1 MEASSETG
9 IDNLSSTKR
18 LILRELETTIELV
31 ASTSVDFAD
40 NQLSGDLTQALCTVV
55 EAILIHGLRDAFFLK
70 GSRHSNKPSPNFWPF
85 VSKYTH
91 RSIKTQIS
99 TLNQIHNEIG
109 RARAWI
115 RIVLNEYA
123 LDHYISLFSKDTKQ
137 MNQFYA
143 VDAFLRDSECISSLD
158 ALLKRL
164 NGIRI
169 AAPTNSSLLNAWTPS
184 PLMLAG
190 LIKGT
195 PTVRAHTFR
204 CAVADVPLDVPS
216 SSPSPNGLLST
227 GKGFRV
233 GSSSPS
239 AASSSAVLLQD
250 DALAAVDAVSMTIA
264 SGEAQIVAEF
274 GMEADQLL
282 LVAEQTEGP
291 ISVEEQQRQG
301 ASSSSAVAAIA
312 DDLESVYSHPS
323 MMEDHSS
330 SSVLNSVLVGTS
342 EHHQRRRHNAQNL
355 YSSAPYNSNN
365 KWIMASMPAEELSAE
380 VVVHRKAKQRHRRR
394 TMSRSS
400 CGGGGGSDT
409 SCGGGADGSSSRCQS
424 SANLHTFAES
434 VENKEENASTVTNAE
449 DEAKQHRAV
458 EGTDNVQQQEAP
470 VFEEEM
476 PAFIALNDALSTQG
490 AAMAFD
496 IEQLQQNQPH
506 FLVNSFLPSSPP
518 FGTSLQDELLAAAA
532 AAVAEKEDDGDE
544 RFAGEELARK
554 KFSATDE
561 QQQHQQMARD
571 LLINSKI
578 GGSSSAK
585 VSFSYSTDSMDD
597 ELLHNNSGS
606 VPAMPATFDEALR
619 NFLGREA
626 QKRRR
631 SSRARTS
638 SSTTNVRLFSECSSS
653 SAGGAAQHEQLQSP
667 SSYPTNLSS
676 PQQLTSSP
684 TTALAQ
690 SAAANN
696 GHSATKRELAPE
708 PFKREEREAKNSLDS
723 EEELIT
729 VPLPPSVAQQQL
741 QRRPPWTMMSARTTK
756 TYDTSP
762 VVVNGQQ
769 QQQVDDADEPYRLPR
784 RLYRLTQIPREL
796 GLDSQEFRCA
806 ACRRN
811 IGASFGP
818 FNVCAL
824 NGRYYCAGHCIR
836 ASGAADNEATL
847 IPARM
852 LLNGDFRPRTVS
864 KESRMLLRSVVD
876 KPFMRLDLLNPHIY
890 AHCTSLRKIKELR
903 LKFSLFVLYLFSCR
917 DSIAEDAKRRIWP
930 QKHWHE
936 DIHLYSIAD
945 FESVANGTMER
956 RLNSLINFA
965 QCHVQACTICLQKGF
980 FCELC
985 SASDRPIYPFQTEI
999 TYRCPNCAS
1008 VFHKECA
1015 RKAELMDATGAA
1027 NQQQQRN
1034 CPKCL
1039 RRAKYCS
1046 ASTMLLLNAS
1056 PPTTSMMNS
1065 ISNINDS
1072 SSNDSATTGKL
1083 PPLSPRD
1090 ER

>member
-1 MEASSETG
+1 MDFET
-9 IDNLSSTKR
+9 LSSSK
-18 LILRELETTIELV
+18 
-31 ASTSVDFAD
+31 A
-40 NQLSGDLTQALCTVV
+40 
-55 EAILIHGLRDAFFLK
+55 
-70 GSRHSNKPSPNFWPF
+70 PNFWPF

-143 VDAFLRDSECISSLD
+143 VDAFLRDFECISSLD

-195 PTVRAHTFR
+195 PTVRAAHTSR
-204 CAVADVPLDVPS
+204 CAVAGVPLDVPS
-216 SSPSPNGLLST
+216 SSLSPNGLLPM
-227 GKGFRV
+227 GKGFRT

-239 AASSSAVLLQD
+239 AASSSAMLLQD

-264 SGEAQIVAEF
+264 SGEGQIVAEF

-291 ISVEEQQRQG
+291 ISAEEQHQQQG
-301 ASSSSAVAAIA
+301 ASSSSAAAMA

-330 SSVLNSVLVGTS
+330 SSMLNSVLVGTS
-342 EHHQRRRHNAQNL
+342 EHHQRRRQNAQN
-355 YSSAPYNSNN
+355 YYNSNN
-365 KWIMASMPAEELSAE
+365 KWIMASMPTEELSAE

-400 CGGGGGSDT
+400 CGGGSDSSCGGG
-409 SCGGGADGSSSRCQS
+409 GGGADGSSSRCQS

-434 VENKEENASTVTNAE
+434 VESKEENASTVTDAG
-449 DEAKQHRAV
+449 DEERQHRAV
-458 EGTDNVQQQEAP
+458 GAVDNVQQQEAP

-476 PAFIALNDALSTQG
+476 PAFIALNDALSTEG
-490 AAMAFD
+490 TAMGFD
-496 IEQLQQNQPH
+496 IEQLQNQPH
-506 FLVNSFLPSSPP
+506 FFVNSSLPSSPP

-532 AAVAEKEDDGDE
+532 AAVAGKEDDGGE

-561 QQQHQQMARD
+561 QHQHQQMARD

-578 GGSSSAK
+578 VSSSAK

-597 ELLHNNSGS
+597 ELLHNTSGS

-638 SSTTNVRLFSECSSS
+638 SSTTNVRLFPNVHPLRPAALLSMAASVTFFLANLHTFAESVESKEENASTVTDAGDEERQHRAVGAVDNVQQQEAPVFEEEMPAFIALNDALSTEGTAMGFDIEQLQQNQPHFFVNSSLPSSPPFGTSLQDELLAAAAAAVAGKEDDGGERFAGEELARKKFSATDEQHQHQQMARDLLINSKIVSSSAKVSFSYSTDSMDDELLHNTSGSVPAMPATFDEALRNFLGREAQKQRRSSRARTSSSTTNVRLFSECSSS

-667 SSYPTNLSS
+667 SSYPTSLSS

-690 SAAANN
+690 SVAANN
-696 GHSATKRELAPE
+696 GHSTTKRGSAATVTAFLFLAKELAPE
-708 PFKREEREAKNSLDS
+708 PFKREEREAKNQLDA
-723 EEELIT
+723 EEE
-729 VPLPPSVAQQQL
+729 
-741 QRRPPWTMMSARTTK
+741 
-756 TYDTSP
+756 
-762 VVVNGQQ
+762 
-769 QQQVDDADEPYRLPR
+769 
-784 RLYRLTQIPREL
+784 
-796 GLDSQEFRCA
+796 
-806 ACRRN
+806 
-811 IGASFGP
+811 
-818 FNVCAL
+818 
-824 NGRYYCAGHCIR
+824 
-836 ASGAADNEATL
+836 
-847 IPARM
+847 
-852 LLNGDFRPRTVS
+852 
-864 KESRMLLRSVVD
+864 
-876 KPFMRLDLLNPHIY
+876 
-890 AHCTSLRKIKELR
+890 
-903 LKFSLFVLYLFSCR
+903 
-917 DSIAEDAKRRIWP
+917 
-930 QKHWHE
+930 
-936 DIHLYSIAD
+936 
-945 FESVANGTMER
+945 
-956 RLNSLINFA
+956 
-965 QCHVQACTICLQKGF
+965 
-980 FCELC
+980 
-985 SASDRPIYPFQTEI
+985 
-999 TYRCPNCAS
+999 
-1008 VFHKECA
+1008 
-1015 RKAELMDATGAA
+1015 AELMDATGAA

-1046 ASTMLLLNAS
+1046 ASTMLLLNTPS
-1056 PPTTSMMNS
+1056 STTAMMNS
-1065 ISNINDS
+1065 ISNNNDS
-1072 SSNDSATTGKL
+1072 SSGSAATAKL

-1090 ER
+1090 EQ

>member
-18 LILRELETTIELV
+18 SILRELETTIELV
-31 ASTSVDFAD
+31 ASTSVDFVD

-55 EAILIHGLRDAFFLK
+55 EAIFIHGLRDAFFLK

-195 PTVRAHTFR
+195 PTVRAAHTSR
-204 CAVADVPLDVPS
+204 CAVAGIPLDVPS
-216 SSPSPNGLLST
+216 SSLSPNGLLPM
-227 GKGFRV
+227 GKGFRT

-264 SGEAQIVAEF
+264 SGEEQIVAEF

-291 ISVEEQQRQG
+291 ISAEEQHQQQG
-301 ASSSSAVAAIA
+301 ASSSSAAAMA

-330 SSVLNSVLVGTS
+330 SSMLNSVLVGTS
-342 EHHQRRRHNAQNL
+342 EHHQRRRQNAQN
-355 YSSAPYNSNN
+355 YYNSNN
-365 KWIMASMPAEELSAE
+365 KWIMASMPTEELSAE

-400 CGGGGGSDT
+400 CGGGSDSSCGGG
-409 SCGGGADGSSSRCQS
+409 GGGADGSSSRCQS

-434 VENKEENASTVTNAE
+434 VESKEENASTVTDAG
-449 DEAKQHRAV
+449 DEERQHRAAV
-458 EGTDNVQQQEAP
+458 GAADNVQQQQQEAP

-476 PAFIALNDALSTQG
+476 PAFIALNDALSTEG
-490 AAMAFD
+490 TAMGFD
-496 IEQLQQNQPH
+496 IEQLQNQPH
-506 FLVNSFLPSSPP
+506 FFVNSSLPSSPP

-532 AAVAEKEDDGDE
+532 AAVAEKEEDGGE

-578 GGSSSAK
+578 VSSSAK

-597 ELLHNNSGS
+597 ELLHNTSGS
-606 VPAMPATFDEALR
+606 VPALPATFDEALR

-667 SSYPTNLSS
+667 SYPTNLSS

-690 SAAANN
+690 SAAATN
-696 GHSATKRELAPE
+696 GHSATKRGSAATVTAFLFLAKELAPE
-708 PFKREEREAKNSLDS
+708 PFKREEREAKNQLDA

-741 QRRPPWTMMSARTTK
+741 QRRPPWTTMSARTTK
-756 TYDTSP
+756 TYNTSSL
-762 VVVNGQQ
+762 VVEGQ
-769 QQQVDDADEPYRLPR
+769 QQQVDDVDEPYRLPR

-852 LLNGDFRPRTVS
+852 LLNGDVRPRTVS

-890 AHCTSLRKIKELR
+890 AHCTLLRKIKELR

-936 DIHLYSIAD
+936 DIHLYSIA
-945 FESVANGTMER
+945 VR
-956 RLNSLINFA
+956 
-965 QCHVQACTICLQKGF
+965 V
-980 FCELC
+980 
-985 SASDRPIYPFQTEI
+985 
-999 TYRCPNCAS
+999 
-1008 VFHKECA
+1008 
-1015 RKAELMDATGAA
+1015 
-1027 NQQQQRN
+1027 
-1034 CPKCL
+1034 
-1039 RRAKYCS
+1039 
-1046 ASTMLLLNAS
+1046 
-1056 PPTTSMMNS
+1056 
-1065 ISNINDS
+1065 
-1072 SSNDSATTGKL
+1072 
-1083 PPLSPRD
+1083 
-1090 ER
+1090 